1 MIKIKRY
8 IEIKEHCTKLKIKGW
23 ESQKNL
29 RNIGNENISMVYSGV
44 ADGKKFRIQTNGRT
58 LLGDVIDKICKAV
71 ET

>member
-1 MIKIKRY
+1 MIKHRQY
-8 IEIKEHCTKLKIKGW
+8 VEIENHVTKIKIKGW
-23 ESQKNL
+23 ESQKNA

-44 ADGKKFRIQTNGRT
+44 ADGKKFRVQTNGRM